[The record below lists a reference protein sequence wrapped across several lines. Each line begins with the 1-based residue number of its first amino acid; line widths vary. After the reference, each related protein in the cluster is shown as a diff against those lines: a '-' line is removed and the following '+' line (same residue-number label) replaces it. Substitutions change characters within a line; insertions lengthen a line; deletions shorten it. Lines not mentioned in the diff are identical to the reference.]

1 MGGNVTAMLKD
12 MTATR
17 AEKIP
22 VAKIGRSNFMNRMRD
37 FFKQFN
43 KQFKSATGK
52 VIWADENDIMSGFV
66 FNGSTSFIM
75 DPTLSDEEV
84 TKVKQT
90 AGDIDVTVP
99 EELKEDVWRFLDKLE
114 GKEVIPGVRY
124 MGSNKPTIQSIGEQI
139 NAVFVI
145 SFGDLRCN
153 CQVDFEFLPYENNR
167 PTEWAK
173 FSHSSTFEDAKA
185 AIKAVHHKYLIRA
198 MIGGAS
204 LRKDIV
210 ICTNTS
216 TADNIKLSKSK
227 EHLEPR
233 MLKFSVSRGVR
244 VAYEPLLDDAGQ
256 PVFVDGKQVYKAI
269 PTTKSDF
276 ITTVAGIFKVAFGD
290 PQPSDINRF
299 NSFVG
304 VVELMKKYLTK
315 AQIKS
320 TMERYVDL
328 LWSNKPH
335 AQELEVGNPQLDFE
349 VKNSGYQY
357 IIKQLK
363 YKDNASKMIEEYYK
377 DYGQRGKVAESFL
390 DWLEVHAVFLLPG
403 EEL

>member
-204 LRKDIV
+204 LRKDV
-210 ICTNTS
+210 VVCTNTS

-227 EHLEPR
+227 EHIEPR

-256 PVFVDGKQVYKAI
+256 PVFVDDKQVYKAI

-276 ITTVAGIFKVAFGD
+276 ITTVSGIFKVAFGD

-335 AQELEVGNPQLDFE
+335 AQELEVDNPQLDFE

-357 IIKQLK
+357 IIKHLK

-390 DWLEVHAVFLLPG
+390 DWLEVHTVFLLPG